1 VDTDTCP
8 TCGRATDVHDRHVR
22 FQLPTPLFDLPDWE
36 QLPGLWMSHATPTE
50 SVMLQ
55 ADGYGA
61 FVRALLPIR
70 LEGDHKLTY
79 GVWIG
84 VHPAQLQEAFA
95 VWWGDNP
102 AYLELRLEGILANRI
117 APWDLLTTPVTA
129 TVVDQEQTPYCTS
142 SPDPLLSRVI
152 GEIWPHDEVLAH
164 LP

>member
-1 VDTDTCP
+1 VHTDNCV
-8 TCGRATDVHDRHVR
+8 TCGRSVDAHNRHLR

-36 QLPGLWMSHATPTE
+36 QVPGLWMSHDTPTE

-61 FVRALLPIR
+61 FIRALLPIH
-70 LEGDHKLTY
+70 LEDDHTLTY

-102 AYLELRLEGILANRI
+102 AYLDLRLDGRLANRI
-117 APWDLLTTPVTA
+117 DPWDLLGSPVVA
-129 TVVDQEQTPYCTS
+129 TVRSPDETPYCVS
-142 SPDPLLSRVI
+142 SEDPVLARVLTHP
-152 GEIWPHDEVLAH
+152 WPHDEVLT
-164 LP
+164 

>member
-1 VDTDTCP
+1 VPTDTCS
-8 TCGRATDVHDRHVR
+8 TCGRPTDVHDRHVR

-36 QLPGLWMSHATPTE
+36 QLPGLWMSHGTPTE

-61 FVRALLPIR
+61 FIRALLPIQ

-84 VHPAQLQEAFA
+84 VHPAQLQQAFA

-102 AYLELRLEGILANRI
+102 AYLDLRLDGVLANRI
-117 APWDLLTTPVTA
+117 APWDLLATPVVA
-129 TVVDQEQTPYCTS
+129 TVLDENATPFCTS
-142 SPDPLLSRVI
+142 STDPQLTRVLTNQ
-152 GEIWPHDEVLAH
+152 WPHDEVLAH